1 MASVRPR
8 AAGANTRQH
17 KLAELHELAVTAGNY
32 IGLTGHRR
40 ERRKINR
47 TWKLD
52 MSDHGELTYSIAE
65 GMDYPAHEE
74 TYKSFIKLGTIGAA
88 VVVTVVVLLAIFLL

>member
-8 AAGANTRQH
+8 AADANTRQR
-17 KLAELHELAVTAGNY
+17 KLAELHELAVTAGRY

-47 TWKLD
+47 NW
-52 MSDHGELTYSIAE
+52 EA
-65 GMDYPAHEE
+65 
-74 TYKSFIKLGTIGAA
+74 
-88 VVVTVVVLLAIFLL
+88 

>member
-1 MASVRPR
+1 
-8 AAGANTRQH
+8 
-17 KLAELHELAVTAGNY
+17 
-32 IGLTGHRR
+32 
-40 ERRKINR
+40 
-47 TWKLD
+47 
-52 MSDHGELTYSIAE
+52 MSDHGELSYSTAE